1 MSYRNA
7 KESCNCKP
15 SAQCKRKTTTTTT
28 TTTKINER
36 KDDDGFMQKLVQA
49 ERDNTGKYAFV
60 EELLELENKATIANP
75 QSKSVNAK
83 GKKKQENDLLLLN

>member
-15 SAQCKRKTTTTTT
+15 SAQCKRKTTTTK
-28 TTTKINER
+28 KINER

-49 ERDNTGKYAFV
+49 ERDNTGKHACGGV
-60 EELLELENKATIANP
+60 TGIGK
-75 QSKSVNAK
+75 QSHNCKSSVK
-83 GKKKQENDLLLLN
+83 ERECKREKETRK

>member
-15 SAQCKRKTTTTTT
+15 SAQCKRKTTTTTTT

-49 ERDNTGKYAFV
+49 ERDNTGKYAHGGV
-60 EELLELENKATIANP
+60 TGIGK
-75 QSKSVNAK
+75 QSHNCKSSVK
-83 GKKKQENDLLLLN
+83 ERECKREKETRK